1 MVHQRCSFC
10 TKKMTLAGT
19 FSCKCEKTFCSVCRY
34 ADKHA
39 CTHSEEIKKDDL
51 EKLKD
56 NLVQVIASKL
66 EKI

>member
-1 MVHQRCSFC
+1 
-10 TKKMTLAGT
+10 MTLAGT